1 MSQKLTREELNK
13 LDKKQLITFILK
25 SQSQKTAPTER
36 PPACNAPAP
45 PGFDCITLPSN
56 PPAAAGIMAM
66 QRGNMPLKAPP
77 IPKVPP
83 VPAACDDLSVQKK
96 QVVVDPETITGVKRI
111 FVKCERCDKTFIID
125 LPKKIVLSNPLQV
138 VPVTLLHAED
148 HALTVYLDQNF
159 ESRRDYVSEI
169 YTIEG

>member
-1 MSQKLTREELNK
+1 MSKKLTREELTN
-13 LDKKQLITFILK
+13 LDKKQLIAFILK
-25 SQSQKTAPTER
+25 SQKTAPDEN
-36 PPACNAPAP
+36 PPACNADAP
-45 PGFDCITLPSN
+45 PGFDCITLPDK

-66 QRGNMPLKAPP
+66 KKGGMQLKAPP

-83 VPAACDDLSVQKK
+83 VPASCDDLSTKK
-96 QVVVDPETITGVKRI
+96 KKVVDTDSITGEKRI

-125 LPKKIVLSNPLQV
+125 LPKKIVLANPLEV

>member
-1 MSQKLTREELNK
+1 MAQKLTREELTK
-13 LDKKQLITFILK
+13 LDKKQLIAFILK
-25 SQSQKTAPTER
+25 SQKTTPDAP
-36 PPACNAPAP
+36 PICNANAP
-45 PGFDCITLPSN
+45 PGFECMTLPDK

-66 QRGNMPLKAPP
+66 QRGNMALKAPP

-83 VPAACDDLSVQKK
+83 VPVSCDDTSTKK
-96 QVVVDPETITGVKRI
+96 KTVVDPETITGEKRI
-111 FVKCERCDKTFIID
+111 FVKCERCNKTFIID
-125 LPKKIVLSNPLQV
+125 LPKKIVLSNPLEV